1 MTQSGGGGAVADAFH
16 LDEKLLLQVI
26 IVVSVYLLVQ
36 MNIAE
41 YMPLF
46 SGCERVYIH
55 MSWIYQNDQ
64 GRLVVLIATNRL
76 IGSLDQLAGGTA

>member
-1 MTQSGGGGAVADAFH
+1 
-16 LDEKLLLQVI
+16 
-26 IVVSVYLLVQ
+26 

-46 SGCERVYIH
+46 SGRERVYIH